1 MPSVQQE
8 EGHVLLQSHMTCHII
23 VAISKSNWFY
33 TVNRSDQLGAV
44 SVEFS
49 FFDCNNTGHTAGY
62 FQKGTSTL
70 SHTYASQS
78 SWIESDN
85 QKIGECRKI
94 VISVLTRTTSCT
106 PSKVKCKRLK
116 PLGFFFKFFF
126 AAIAFPLNNNICL
139 FVFSECFQITHWR
152 LLDHMHLQF
161 QQMTYQC
168 RFSKYQSIEIKEND
182 FFLSFFFTL
191 FSNI

>member
-1 MPSVQQE
+1 MPSIQQE
-8 EGHVLLQSHMTCHII
+8 QGHVLLQSHMTSHII
-23 VAISKSNWFY
+23 VAISKSNWLY

-49 FFDCNNTGHTAGY
+49 FFENQTAII
-62 FQKGTSTL
+62 Q
-70 SHTYASQS
+70 AIQ
-78 SWIESDN
+78 
-85 QKIGECRKI
+85 Q
-94 VISVLTRTTSCT
+94 VISRKVRVHRVIHMPLKALGQNQIIRKSANVGKLCYPFLRGPLNIRRAEFCT

-116 PLGFFFKFFF
+116 PLGFFLYNIFL

-161 QQMTYQC
+161 QKEMTYQC
-168 RFSKYQSIEIKEND
+168 RFSLY
-182 FFLSFFFTL
+182 
-191 FSNI
+191 

>member
-8 EGHVLLQSHMTCHII
+8 EGYVLLQSHMTSHII

-49 FFDCNNTGHTAGY
+49 FFRKPDCNHTGHTAGY

-106 PSKVKCKRLK
+106 PSKVKCKCKRLK
-116 PLGFFFKFFF
+116 PLGFFFIIFFS
-126 AAIAFPLNNNICL
+126 PL
-139 FVFSECFQITHWR
+139 SP
-152 LLDHMHLQF
+152 
-161 QQMTYQC
+161 
-168 RFSKYQSIEIKEND
+168 
-182 FFLSFFFTL
+182 FL
-191 FSNI
+191 